1 MTERSLTSSALAA
14 LGRENP
20 PPSRLFDQMK
30 VSEASTGV
38 GERLTLDR
46 TLGEVEHTSP
56 KDNDSKCTYL
66 RSSCLFTTRWTLLP
80 MWRANAS
87 VLRGSVKWSL
97 KFCDCIRS
105 FHEQQWAVLGSVC
118 LSVSISP
125 YLLYICLALHISLY
139 LYLVELMCVC
149 VCGATSCSNSAA
161 FAVFCTYSACD
172 EMDSGSMR
180 KWSRTCVYFTLH
192 HWVYWSALGS
202 QWRNWKSAGVWRL
215 VRWAW

>member
-56 KDNDSKCTYL
+56 QDNDSKCTCL
-66 RSSCLFTTRWTLLP
+66 RSSCFFTTRWTLLP

-87 VLRGSVKWSL
+87 VLRGSDITPSEDKVVLLGKAKVLWLHPIFS
-97 KFCDCIRS
+97 RTAMSS
-105 FHEQQWAVLGSVC
+105 FGFC
-118 LSVSISP
+118 LSLSLPIYCISVYLSIS
-125 YLLYICLALHISLY
+125 LSIYI
-139 LYLVELMCVC
+139 
-149 VCGATSCSNSAA
+149 
-161 FAVFCTYSACD
+161 
-172 EMDSGSMR
+172 
-180 KWSRTCVYFTLH
+180 
-192 HWVYWSALGS
+192 
-202 QWRNWKSAGVWRL
+202 
-215 VRWAW
+215 